1 MISPQSQAHLIRS
14 PWTEAFAEF
23 IKAVQT
29 DLLLVSPFV
38 KSRSVDRI
46 VSELQRRSIDKEV
59 SVVFLTDLRPESTL
73 NGSLDLEALV
83 SLSKA
88 IPHFELTHLPSLH
101 AKVYVADEKLAVITS
116 ANLTEPGMSGN
127 LEYGVAFTD
136 ARVVRQVRRDFEKY
150 ACLGARVL
158 PSEVEVLF
166 NETRELKLLFKKAE
180 QSIRSQAR
188 RAFQEKLKATQIQ
201 LLRQRAKG
209 KTTQAMH
216 CDGIL
221 FLLARRPLRTAELQ
235 PLVQQLQPDLC
246 DDSIDRVIDGVHF
259 GKRWKHHVRSAQQFL
274 KRTGR
279 ISYDGERW
287 HLVK

>member
-1 MISPQSQAHLIRS
+1 
-14 PWTEAFAEF
+14 
-23 IKAVQT
+23 
-29 DLLLVSPFV
+29 
-38 KSRSVDRI
+38 
-46 VSELQRRSIDKEV
+46 
-59 SVVFLTDLRPESTL
+59 
-73 NGSLDLEALV
+73 
-83 SLSKA
+83 
-88 IPHFELTHLPSLH
+88 
-101 AKVYVADEKLAVITS
+101 
-116 ANLTEPGMSGN
+116 
-127 LEYGVAFTD
+127 
-136 ARVVRQVRRDFEKY
+136 VRQVRRDFEKY
-150 ACLGARVL
+150 AYLGARVL

-201 LLRQRAKG
+201 LLRQRARG
-209 KTTQAMH
+209 KTTQGMH

-221 FLLARRPLRTAELQ
+221 FLLARGPLRTAELQ

-287 HLVK
+287 YLVK